1 MCEQHYFFSYMG
13 SEDMGFFKAHRWQEM
28 TMVDLKGRAD
38 LIVEFC
44 KNLSLKM
51 TGNFISNY

>member
-1 MCEQHYFFSYMG
+1 MG